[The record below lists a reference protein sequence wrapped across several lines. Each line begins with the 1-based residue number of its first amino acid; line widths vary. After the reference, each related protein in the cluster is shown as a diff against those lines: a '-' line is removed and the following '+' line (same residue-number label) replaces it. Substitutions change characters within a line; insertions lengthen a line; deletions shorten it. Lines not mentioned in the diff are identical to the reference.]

1 MRGKVSELNAKT
13 HLRTKLNLTQATL
26 DNMGIAQA
34 HRLEKNP
41 RKRQWSMPPS
51 DNYLY
56 HNRCGRNCTKCSK
69 RRRTG
74 GKNFKD
80 HIPEAYAKV
89 YSYYIKVGIFL
100 KESQQLNYRLRFE
113 EHTLQL
119 QIKKTIIWPVYNH
132 KGMVTKSSHRHTH
145 RSRGTER
152 WWYHRTNR
160 GGHKKNNPHTGRHR
174 SGP

>member
-1 MRGKVSELNAKT
+1 
-13 HLRTKLNLTQATL
+13 
-26 DNMGIAQA
+26 
-34 HRLEKNP
+34 
-41 RKRQWSMPPS
+41 MPPS

-56 HNRCGRNCTKCSK
+56 HNRRGRNCTKCSK

-74 GKNFKD
+74 TKNFKE

-119 QIKKTIIWPVYNH
+119 QVKKPSSDQFRIIKVWSPKAAIDTLIEVEVLNDGDIIEP
-132 KGMVTKSSHRHTH
+132 
-145 RSRGTER
+145 TEKDTR
-152 WWYHRTNR
+152 KITLTL
-160 GGHKKNNPHTGRHR
+160 GDIGVDHKKNPRKCLEKY
-174 SGP
+174 